1 MEKIRYR
8 LVWNRKNTLNRQGC
22 ALVQIEAKLNKRN
35 VYFSTKVYLKPEH
48 WDKTRAQVVTH
59 PHSTELNALLFEQI
73 IYLQGVE
80 LSFWKRGLQPTL
92 SLLRESVARKVPV
105 DVTFTE
111 FARKSI
117 ANSDKRD
124 STKENLTSTV
134 RILDRFR
141 QGITF
146 EDINYSFLKDFEQWL
161 REQGKNQSTVG
172 KHLRQLRTIVNE
184 AICEGYM
191 TSDAYPFRKFK
202 IKIPK
207 NKKEF
212 LTPDE
217 LSKLEKLNV
226 TDTRQRHILDAFL
239 FCCYT
244 GLRFS
249 DFRALTTSNFTIINR
264 KKWLCLKMQK
274 TNIEIKLPLELLF
287 DGKAIEIISRYESVE
302 AMAEI
307 PINAD
312 TNKILSEIVE
322 NARIRKKV
330 TFHTARHTCATILI
344 YKGVPITTVQ
354 KLLGHTSVKT
364 TEIYSEILSNTIVRD
379 LKAVKRKRIVNNFQ
393 NYVSIG

>member
-8 LVWNRKNTLNRQGC
+8 LVWNRKNTLNRQGS

-48 WDKTRAQVVTH
+48 WDKTSAQVVVH
-59 PHSTELNALLFEQI
+59 PHSTELNAILFEQI

-92 SLLRESVARKVPV
+92 SLLRESVARKAPV
-105 DVTFTE
+105 DITFTD

-202 IKIPK
+202 IKTPK

-217 LSKLEKLNV
+217 LARLEKLNI
-226 TDTRQRHILDAFL
+226 TDARQRHILDAFL

-249 DFRALTTSNFTIINR
+249 DFRALSTSNLTIINR

-287 DGKAIEIISRYESVE
+287 DGKAIDILSRYESVE

-344 YKGVPITTVQ
+344 YKGVAITTVQ

-379 LKAVKRKRIVNNFQ
+379 LKQVRKRKD
-393 NYVSIG
+393 

>member
-48 WDKTRAQVVTH
+48 WDKTRAQVVVH

-92 SLLRESVARKVPV
+92 FLLRESVARKAPV
-105 DVTFTE
+105 DITFTE

-212 LTPDE
+212 LTPEE

-287 DGKAIEIISRYESVE
+287 DGKAIEIISRYKSVE

-330 TFHTARHTCATILI
+330 TFHLRRYL
-344 YKGVPITTVQ
+344 GFLF
-354 KLLGHTSVKT
+354 LLKIKHLKQ
-364 TEIYSEILSNTIVRD
+364 ILS
-379 LKAVKRKRIVNNFQ
+379 
-393 NYVSIG
+393 

>member
-48 WDKTRAQVVTH
+48 WDKTRAQVVVH

-92 SLLRESVARKVPV
+92 SLLRESVARKAPV
-105 DVTFTE
+105 DITFTE

-212 LTPDE
+212 LTSEE

-287 DGKAIEIISRYESVE
+287 DGKAIEIISRYKSVE

-330 TFHTARHTCATILI
+330 TFHTARHTYATILI
-344 YKGVPITTVQ
+344 YKGVAITTVQ

-379 LKAVKRKRIVNNFQ
+379 LKQVRKRKD
-393 NYVSIG
+393 